1 MNCMIGTIAKVRT
14 AVVFRD
20 QAPKERPDGN
30 VRALAIRDLVAGKP
44 LRWHELPRLH
54 VQERYLSHSLQRG
67 DVVIPSRGDYYR
79 AWLFDGA
86 DDPVFPVGQ
95 LNVIRPDTQ
104 LDARYLVWNLNKP
117 STQKRI
123 SLLLT
128 GTTIK
133 ALTKATLLSL
143 EIEVPPMPKQR
154 QIAELDQTTQE
165 IVAIR
170 HRLNEIDRTE
180 TAYLTRR
187 ALHGGGAHA

>member
-1 MNCMIGTIAKVRT
+1 MSHLLGTIAKVHT

-20 QAPKERPDGN
+20 QAPKEGPDGN
-30 VRALAIRDLVAGKP
+30 VRALAIRDLVAGTP

-54 VQERYLSHSLQRG
+54 VQERYLSHCLQRG
-67 DVVIPSRGDYYR
+67 DVVIPSRGDYYK
-79 AWLFDGA
+79 AWLFEGA

-95 LNVIRPDTQ
+95 LSVIRPDTQ

-133 ALTKATLLSL
+133 ALTKASLLSL
-143 EIEVPPMPKQR
+143 EVEVPPMPKQR

-170 HRLNEIDRTE
+170 HRLNEIDRAE
-180 TAYLTRR
+180 IAHVTRQ
-187 ALHGGGAHA
+187 ALRSGTAHA

>member
-1 MNCMIGTIAKVRT
+1 MNRPLGRLAKVHT

-20 QAPKERPDGN
+20 QAPKEGPDGN

-54 VQERYLSHSLQRG
+54 VQERQLSHCLQRG
-67 DVVIPSRGDYYR
+67 DVVIPSRGDYYK
-79 AWLFDGA
+79 AWLFEGA

-180 TAYLTRR
+180 TAYLTRQ
-187 ALHGGGAHA
+187 ALHGGGPHA